1 MNITD
6 LNKSILTFS
15 LLLIIS
21 ICEMPVNAQDKPEA
35 VSAHYLLPDFVKG
48 SVKMKNGNTQ
58 QAIVNYNMLTE
69 EMIFEKGDVK
79 LALDK
84 LETIDTVYLG
94 SRKFI
99 PHEKV
104 FFELLVKD
112 RISLFVEHK
121 CNLMPAGKP
130 AGYGGTSETSATT
143 SVSVLMTSGNIYKL
157 KLPEGYRVTDDTQ
170 FWIIKGGSYFRIGSE
185 RQFLKIFPEKSQE
198 IELFIKQNK
207 LNIRKMED
215 LTILISKCNELLR

>member
-1 MNITD
+1 MNITY
-6 LNKSILTFS
+6 LYKSILAFP
-15 LLLIIS
+15 LLLLTS
-21 ICEMPVNAQDKPEA
+21 LCEMPINAQDKSEA
-35 VSAHYLLPDFVKG
+35 ISPHYLLPDFVKG

-58 QAIVNYNMLTE
+58 QAIMNYNMLTE
-69 EMIFEKGDVK
+69 EMIFEKGDTK
-79 LALDK
+79 LAMDK
-84 LETIDTVYLG
+84 LETVDTVYLG

-104 FFELLVKD
+104 FYELLVMD
-112 RISLFVEHK
+112 QISLFVQHK

-170 FWIIKGGSYFRIGSE
+170 FWITKGGSAFRIGSE
-185 RQFLKIFPEKSQE
+185 RQFLKIFPEKSKE

-207 LNIRKMED
+207 LNMRKMED
-215 LTILISKCNELLR
+215 LTVLIAKCNELLR